1 MPNHHYERLDEDYKV
16 IRCPTYDYD
25 GKYTGKI
32 IINLPA
38 YFDENPEERIRLGW
52 MKHITYTGE
61 EIREMYSWDPQS
73 QYLTKSVRQVD
84 EHTVED
90 VYHVLDKSEEMMLME
105 ELGIVT
111 DAMTVGAITFFG
123 GEEM

>member
-1 MPNHHYERLDEDYKV
+1 MPYHYERLGEDYK
-16 IRCPTYDYD
+16 IKRCPTYDYD
-25 GKYTGKI
+25 GKVTGKI
-32 IINLPA
+32 VMNVPA

-52 MKHITYTGE
+52 IKHITYTGA
-61 EIREMYSWDPQS
+61 EIQEMYSWDPQS

-84 EHTVED
+84 EWTVED

-105 ELGIVT
+105 ELGVAT
-111 DAMTVGAITFFG
+111 DAMTVGSITFFG

>member
-1 MPNHHYERLDEDYKV
+1 MPNHHYERLDENYKV
-16 IRCPTYDYD
+16 IRCPTHDYD

-52 MKHITYTGE
+52 MKHITYTSE

-73 QYLTKSVRQVD
+73 QYLPRQERGND
-84 EHTVED
+84 ADGGARHSD
-90 VYHVLDKSEEMMLME
+90 RRYDHRRNHVLRRRGDV
-105 ELGIVT
+105 GI
-111 DAMTVGAITFFG
+111 
-123 GEEM
+123 